1 MTIKRLLC
9 ALLCLMLLSSLLPPA
24 PASAEA
30 DWQSLPYWIGV
41 DIGNQRTTIYRTSDN
56 SVVHRWICSSGAH
69 NLTPVGVFYLP
80 AAKGSERKEWFS
92 FTSSYVKYCVRYT
105 KHLYF
110 HTILFRE
117 PREGTEIH
125 SSIRQLGKPAS
136 HGCIRLQV
144 PAARWLCYNCPTGT
158 KVVIHRGADDPLIVE
173 ALGASAGTELTDTA
187 ILPQA
192 VQSVAFADVSMTD
205 LALGQQLQ
213 LTPVITPSDTY
224 TSYKWKTSNK
234 KAFKVSDSGLV
245 TAVGVG
251 KSKITVTTGN
261 GKTASVTLR
270 AYDPT
275 LPEIVALDR
284 TGTIT
289 LNKGETLAL
298 NAAMSPATAVSGLTW
313 SSSKKS
319 VARVGKDG
327 TITAVAAGTATIKV
341 RTRNKKTASVTV
353 KVVDPTIPDSI
364 ALAPG
369 GTVTL
374 KKGETLSLSAV
385 ITPQTAKSAPL
396 TWKSSKKRVARVSA
410 QGVVTAVSTG
420 KANITVKTR
429 NGKKAVVTI
438 IVVNP

>member
-1 MTIKRLLC
+1 MTFKRLLC
-9 ALLCLMLLSSLLPPA
+9 ALLCLILLGGILPPA
-24 PASAEA
+24 PASAETN
-30 DWQSLPYWIGV
+30 WQTLPYWIGV
-41 DIGNQRTTIYRTSDN
+41 DIANQRTTIYRTSDN
-56 SVVHRWICSSGAH
+56 SVVHRWICSTGAH
-69 NLTPVGVFYLP
+69 NLTPLGVFYLP

-125 SSIRQLGKPAS
+125 SSIRQLGKAVS

-158 KVVIHRGADDPLIVE
+158 KVVIHKGINDPRITE
-173 ALGASAGTELTDTA
+173 ALGTSAETGLTDTGS
-187 ILPQA
+187 LPQA
-192 VQSVAFADVSMTD
+192 VQSVA
-205 LALGQQLQ
+205 LAEVPETNLVLGEQLQ
-213 LTPVITPSDTY
+213 LTPVITPSDTF

-234 KAFKVSDSGLV
+234 KALKVSADGLV

-251 KSKITVTTGN
+251 KAKITVTTGN

-270 AYDPT
+270 AWDPT
-275 LPEIVALDR
+275 LPESVALDR

-289 LNKGETLAL
+289 LNKGETLKL
-298 NAAMSPATAVSGLTW
+298 NAALAPETAVSGLTW

-319 VARVGKDG
+319 VARVSADG
-327 TITAVAAGTATIKV
+327 TITAVAAGTATVKV
-341 RTRNKKTASVTV
+341 KTRNKKTASVKV
-353 KVVDPTIPDSI
+353 KVVDPTIPTTI

-385 ITPQTAKSAPL
+385 ITPETARFAAL
-396 TWKSSKKRVARVSA
+396 TWKSSRKKVARVNA
-410 QGVVTAVSTG
+410 QGVVTAVAKG
-420 KANITVKTR
+420 KAKITVKTR

-438 IVVNP
+438 VVVNP